1 MIENRP
7 KWQDIMNPSSN
18 GLNKGIFSIM
28 SETSELIQ
36 GTKPEYLD
44 IDKGKLILLDI
55 SSTSAGYDRA
65 LGAIY
70 DILPQNTETQTLL
83 IYCAGTAYQMFN
95 NAWSYQ
101 YKALTAEYNPIH
113 NYDSVENSTDTHE
126 YTGTQSTEHEVTKN
140 NTDTPD
146 ITRTSNGSNDS
157 AGSLYGFNST
167 TAVPSDEANGKSQS
181 TDKETGTVTSN
192 GTENGTNTRTD
203 NLKETITHELTRSGN
218 IGVTTSQQM
227 IESELEL
234 RKKQFYNIM
243 IRDIINFLCLP
254 IY

>member
-1 MIENRP
+1 MKNSPIVSP
-7 KWQDIMNPSSN
+7 IPDY
-18 GLNKGIFSIM
+18 LNLDANYLVHLDLSACAKGFDRS
-28 SETSELIQ
+28 L
-36 GTKPEYLD
+36 GTFYDYLES
-44 IDKGKLILLDI
+44 L
-55 SSTSAGYDRA
+55 SV
-65 LGAIY
+65 
-70 DILPQNTETQTLL
+70 PQNALVQ
-83 IYCAGTAYQMFN
+83 QMANAVLSVYN

-101 YKALTAEYNPIH
+101 YKALTTEYNPIN

-126 YTGTQSTEHEVTKN
+126 YTGTQTNEHEATKN
-140 NTDTPD
+140 NTDTPN

-157 AGSLYGFNST
+157 SGSLYGFNST
-167 TAVPSDEANGKSQS
+167 SAVPSDEANGTSQS

>member
-1 MIENRP
+1 
-7 KWQDIMNPSSN
+7 
-18 GLNKGIFSIM
+18 M
-28 SETSELIQ
+28 SETITGDKPDYLNLSEAQLLA
-36 GTKPEYLD
+36 LD
-44 IDKGKLILLDI
+44 L
-55 SSTSAGYDRA
+55 SATSVGYDRIVGT
-65 LGAIY
+65 LY
-70 DILPQNTETQTLL
+70 DLLPENIEIRIIL
-83 IYCAGTAYQMFN
+83 IYFATTAYQMFN
-95 NAWSYQ
+95 TAWSYQ
-101 YKALTAEYNPIH
+101 YKALTADYNPIH

-126 YTGTQSTEHEVTKN
+126 YTGTQTMEHETTKN

-167 TAVPSDEANGKSQS
+167 AAVPSDEANGTSQS

>member
-7 KWQDIMNPSSN
+7 KFHEVFGILQNE
-18 GLNKGIFSIM
+18 GKGIFQLMKASQIV
-28 SETSELIQ
+28 SPI
-36 GTKPEYLD
+36 PEYINLD
-44 IDKGKLILLDI
+44 PNYLLNLDMSACAKGFNRSLGTL
-55 SSTSAGYDRA
+55 YDY
-65 LGAIY
+65 LES
-70 DILPQNTETQTLL
+70 LSVPQNALAQ
-83 IYCAGTAYQMFN
+83 QMADAVLSVYN

-101 YKALTAEYNPIH
+101 YKALTADYNPIH

-126 YTGTQSTEHEVTKN
+126 YTGTQTMEHEATKN

-167 TAVPSDEANGKSQS
+167 SAVPSDEANGTSQS

-243 IRDIINFLCLP
+243 IHDIINFLCLP

>member
-1 MIENRP
+1 
-7 KWQDIMNPSSN
+7 
-18 GLNKGIFSIM
+18 M
-28 SETSELIQ
+28 SETIQ
-36 GTKPEYLD
+36 GDKPEYLN
-44 IDKGKLILLDI
+44 IDEGKLLLLDL

-65 LGAIY
+65 FGAIY
-70 DILPQNTETQTLL
+70 DILPKNPDTQVLL
-83 IYCAGTAYQMFN
+83 TYCATTAYQMFN

-101 YKALTAEYNPIH
+101 YKALTADYNPIN

-126 YTGTQSTEHEVTKN
+126 YTGTQSTEHELTKN
-140 NTDTPD
+140 STDTPD

-167 TAVPSDEANGKSQS
+167 SAVPSDEANGTSQS

>member
-1 MIENRP
+1 
-7 KWQDIMNPSSN
+7 
-18 GLNKGIFSIM
+18 M
-28 SETSELIQ
+28 SEIVPSITED
-36 GTKPEYLD
+36 KPEYLN
-44 IDKGKLILLDI
+44 IESVQTLLLDLAAV
-55 SSTSAGYDRA
+55 SVGYDRVFGN
-65 LGAIY
+65 LY
-70 DILPQNTETQTLL
+70 DMFTQPIDAEVFL
-83 IYCAGTAYQMFN
+83 IYCASITYQLFD

-101 YKALTAEYNPIH
+101 YKALTADYNPIN
-113 NYDSVENSTDTHE
+113 NYDFVENSTDTHE

-167 TAVPSDEANGKSQS
+167 SAVPSDEANGKSQS

-192 GTENGTNTRTD
+192 GTENGMNTRTD

-243 IRDIINFLCLP
+243 ICDIVNFLCLP

>member
-1 MIENRP
+1 MKQSKIITP
-7 KWQDIMNPSSN
+7 TPDY
-18 GLNKGIFSIM
+18 LNL
-28 SETSELIQ
+28 EPQYLV
-36 GTKPEYLD
+36 YLD
-44 IDKGKLILLDI
+44 MSACAKGFDRSLGTLYDYLESI
-55 SSTSAGYDRA
+55 SV
-65 LGAIY
+65 
-70 DILPQNTETQTLL
+70 PQNHLAQ
-83 IYCAGTAYQMFN
+83 QMAEAVLSVYN
-95 NAWSYQ
+95 TAWSYQ
-101 YKALTAEYNPIH
+101 YKALTADYNPIH
-113 NYDSVENSTDTHE
+113 NYDSVENSTDTHD
-126 YTGTQSTEHEVTKN
+126 YTGTQTMEHDVTKN

-167 TAVPSDEANGKSQS
+167 SPVPSDEANGKSQS

-218 IGVTTSQQM
+218 IGVTTSQEM

>member
-1 MIENRP
+1 MKQSKIITP
-7 KWQDIMNPSSN
+7 TPDY
-18 GLNKGIFSIM
+18 LNL
-28 SETSELIQ
+28 EPQYLV
-36 GTKPEYLD
+36 YLD
-44 IDKGKLILLDI
+44 MSACAKGFDRSLGTLYDYLESI
-55 SSTSAGYDRA
+55 SV
-65 LGAIY
+65 
-70 DILPQNTETQTLL
+70 PQNHLAQ
-83 IYCAGTAYQMFN
+83 QMAEAVLSVYN
-95 NAWSYQ
+95 TAWSYQ
-101 YKALTAEYNPIH
+101 YKALTADYNPIH
-113 NYDSVENSTDTHE
+113 NYDSVENSTDTHD
-126 YTGTQSTEHEVTKN
+126 YTGTQTMEHDVTKN

-167 TAVPSDEANGKSQS
+167 SPVPSDEANGKSQS

-243 IRDIINFLCLP
+243 IHDIINFLCLP

>member
-1 MIENRP
+1 MKASRIITQIP
-7 KWQDIMNPSSN
+7 DY
-18 GLNKGIFSIM
+18 LNLDDSY
-28 SETSELIQ
+28 LV
-36 GTKPEYLD
+36 YLD
-44 IDKGKLILLDI
+44 MSACAKGFDRVLGTLYDYLESI
-55 SSTSAGYDRA
+55 SV
-65 LGAIY
+65 
-70 DILPQNTETQTLL
+70 PQNALAQQLADAV
-83 IYCAGTAYQMFN
+83 ISVYN

-101 YKALTAEYNPIH
+101 YKALTADYNPIN

-167 TAVPSDEANGKSQS
+167 TAVPSDEANGTSNS
-181 TDKETGTVTSN
+181 TDTETGTVTSN

-218 IGVTTSQQM
+218 IGVTTSQEM

>member
-1 MIENRP
+1 
-7 KWQDIMNPSSN
+7 
-18 GLNKGIFSIM
+18 M
-28 SETSELIQ
+28 SERITEDKPDYLNLSEEQLVM
-36 GTKPEYLD
+36 LD
-44 IDKGKLILLDI
+44 L
-55 SSTSAGYDRA
+55 SAVSVGYDRIV
-65 LGAIY
+65 GTFY
-70 DILPQNTETQTLL
+70 DLLPGYVE
-83 IYCAGTAYQMFN
+83 AGIFIDYLAVTAYQMFN
-95 NAWSYQ
+95 TAWSYQ
-101 YKALTAEYNPIH
+101 YKALTADYNPIN

-126 YTGTQSTEHEVTKN
+126 YTGTQTTEHETTKN

-167 TAVPSDEANGKSQS
+167 SAVPSDEANGTSQS

-192 GTENGTNTRTD
+192 GKENGTNTRTD

-243 IRDIINFLCLP
+243 IHDIINFLCLP

>member
-7 KWQDIMNPSSN
+7 KFHEVFGISQNE
-18 GLNKGIFSIM
+18 GKGIFQLMKDSQIV
-28 SETSELIQ
+28 SPI
-36 GTKPEYLD
+36 PEYLNLD
-44 IDKGKLILLDI
+44 PKHLLALDI
-55 SSTSAGYDRA
+55 SACAKGFDRSLGTFYDY
-65 LGAIY
+65 LESIS
-70 DILPQNTETQTLL
+70 LPQGSLAQPLAEAVLSVYN
-83 IYCAGTAYQMFN
+83 A
-95 NAWSYQ
+95 AWSYQ
-101 YKALTAEYNPIH
+101 YKALTADYNPIN

-126 YTGTQSTEHEVTKN
+126 YTGTQTTEHEATKN

-146 ITRTSNGSNDS
+146 ITRTSNGTNDS
-157 AGSLYGFNST
+157 SGSLYGFNST
-167 TAVPSDEANGKSQS
+167 SAVPSDEANGQSQS
-181 TDKETGTVTSN
+181 TDRETGTVTSN
-192 GTENGTNTRTD
+192 GKENGTNTRTD

>member
-1 MIENRP
+1 
-7 KWQDIMNPSSN
+7 
-18 GLNKGIFSIM
+18 M
-28 SETSELIQ
+28 SEKIL
-36 GTKPEYLD
+36 GTKPDYLNISD
-44 IDKGKLILLDI
+44 AQLLVLDL
-55 SSTSAGYDRA
+55 SSASAGYDRA
-65 LGAIY
+65 FGAIY
-70 DILPQNTETQTLL
+70 DILPKNADTEVLL
-83 IYCAGTAYQMFN
+83 TYCATTVYQMFN

-101 YKALTAEYNPIH
+101 YKALTADYNPIN

-146 ITRTSNGSNDS
+146 ITRTSNGTNDS
-157 AGSLYGFNST
+157 SGSLYGFNSA
-167 TAVPSDEANGKSQS
+167 TAVPSDEANRKSNS
-181 TDKETGTVTSN
+181 TDTETGTVTSN

>member
-1 MIENRP
+1 
-7 KWQDIMNPSSN
+7 
-18 GLNKGIFSIM
+18 M
-28 SETSELIQ
+28 SERITEDKPDYLNIPENQLI
-36 GTKPEYLD
+36 YLD
-44 IDKGKLILLDI
+44 L
-55 SSTSAGYDRA
+55 SATSVGYDRIVGT
-65 LGAIY
+65 LY
-70 DILPQNTETQTLL
+70 DLLPENTETDVILT
-83 IYCAGTAYQMFN
+83 YFATTAYQMFN
-95 NAWSYQ
+95 TAWSYQ
-101 YKALTAEYNPIH
+101 YKALTADYNPIN

-126 YTGTQSTEHEVTKN
+126 YTGTQTVDHEVTKN

-167 TAVPSDEANGKSQS
+167 SAVPSDEANGTSQS

-243 IRDIINFLCLP
+243 IHDIINFLCLP

>member
-1 MIENRP
+1 MM
-7 KWQDIMNPSSN
+7 KQS
-18 GLNKGIFSIM
+18 
-28 SETSELIQ
+28 LIVSPI
-36 GTKPEYLD
+36 PEYLNLKSNYLLYLD
-44 IDKGKLILLDI
+44 MTACAKGFDRSLGTL
-55 SSTSAGYDRA
+55 YDY
-65 LGAIY
+65 LESLSI
-70 DILPQNTETQTLL
+70 PQNDLAQ
-83 IYCAGTAYQMFN
+83 QMAEAVLSVYN

-101 YKALTAEYNPIH
+101 YKALTADYNPIH
-113 NYDSVENSTDTHE
+113 NYDSVENSTDTHD
-126 YTGTQSTEHEVTKN
+126 YTGTQTMEHEATKN

-167 TAVPSDEANGKSQS
+167 SAVPSDEANGTSQS

-234 RKKQFYNIM
+234 RKKQFYKIM
-243 IRDIINFLCLP
+243 IHDIINFLCLP

>member
-1 MIENRP
+1 
-7 KWQDIMNPSSN
+7 
-18 GLNKGIFSIM
+18 M
-28 SETSELIQ
+28 SEMITTI
-36 GTKPEYLD
+36 TVDKPEYLN
-44 IDKGKLILLDI
+44 ITPEQLLMLDI
-55 SSTSAGYDRA
+55 AATSIGYDRA
-65 LGAIY
+65 FGVIY
-70 DILPQNTETQTLL
+70 EVLPPNIDVEAFLT
-83 IYCAGTAYQMFN
+83 YCATITYQMFN

-101 YKALTAEYNPIH
+101 YKALTADYNPIN
-113 NYDSVENSTDTHE
+113 NYDSVENSTDTHQ
-126 YTGTQSTEHEVTKN
+126 YTGTQTTEHKTTKN
-140 NTDTPD
+140 NTDTPN

-167 TAVPSDEANGKSQS
+167 SAVPSDEANGTSQS

-218 IGVTTSQQM
+218 IGVTTSQEM

-243 IRDIINFLCLP
+243 IHDIINFLCLP

>member
-1 MIENRP
+1 
-7 KWQDIMNPSSN
+7 
-18 GLNKGIFSIM
+18 M
-28 SETSELIQ
+28 SETITGDKPDYLNLSEEQLLF
-36 GTKPEYLD
+36 LD
-44 IDKGKLILLDI
+44 L
-55 SSTSAGYDRA
+55 SATSAGYDRIVGT
-65 LGAIY
+65 LY
-70 DILPQNTETQTLL
+70 DILPENTETNVIL
-83 IYCAGTAYQMFN
+83 IYFATTAYQIFN
-95 NAWSYQ
+95 TAWSYQ
-101 YKALTAEYNPIH
+101 YKALTADYNPIH
-113 NYDSVENSTDTHE
+113 NYDSVENSTDTHD
-126 YTGTQSTEHEVTKN
+126 YTGTQTMEHEATKN

-167 TAVPSDEANGKSQS
+167 SAVPSDEANGTSQS

-243 IRDIINFLCLP
+243 IHDIINFLCLP

>member
-1 MIENRP
+1 
-7 KWQDIMNPSSN
+7 
-18 GLNKGIFSIM
+18 M
-28 SETSELIQ
+28 SETITGDKPDYLNLSEGPLV
-36 GTKPEYLD
+36 TLD
-44 IDKGKLILLDI
+44 L
-55 SSTSAGYDRA
+55 SATSVGYDRIVGT
-65 LGAIY
+65 LY
-70 DILPQNTETQTLL
+70 DSLPENTETTVILTYFAL
-83 IYCAGTAYQMFN
+83 TAYQIFN
-95 NAWSYQ
+95 TAWSYQ
-101 YKALTAEYNPIH
+101 YKALTADYNPIN

-126 YTGTQSTEHEVTKN
+126 YTGTQTNEHEVTKN
-140 NTDTPD
+140 NTDTPN

-157 AGSLYGFNST
+157 SGSLYGFNST
-167 TAVPSDEANGKSQS
+167 AAVPSDEANGTSQS
-181 TDKETGTVTSN
+181 TDKETGTVTSD

-243 IRDIINFLCLP
+243 IRDIVNFLCLP

>member
-1 MIENRP
+1 M
-7 KWQDIMNPSSN
+7 K
-18 GLNKGIFSIM
+18 
-28 SETSELIQ
+28 TSRII
-36 GTKPEYLD
+36 TPTPEYLNLEPQYLVYLD
-44 IDKGKLILLDI
+44 MSACAKGFDRCLGTLYDYLESI
-55 SSTSAGYDRA
+55 SV
-65 LGAIY
+65 
-70 DILPQNTETQTLL
+70 PQNSLAQ
-83 IYCAGTAYQMFN
+83 QMAEAVLSVYN
-95 NAWSYQ
+95 NAWAYQ
-101 YKALTAEYNPIH
+101 YKALTVEYNPIN

-126 YTGTQSTEHEVTKN
+126 YTGTQTTEHDLTKN

-146 ITRTSNGSNDS
+146 ITRTSNGSNNS

-167 TAVPSDEANGKSQS
+167 TAVPSDEANGTSNS
-181 TDKETGTVTSN
+181 TDTETGTVTSN

>member
-1 MIENRP
+1 
-7 KWQDIMNPSSN
+7 
-18 GLNKGIFSIM
+18 M
-28 SETSELIQ
+28 SETI
-36 GTKPEYLD
+36 TDDKPDYLNLSSD
-44 IDKGKLILLDI
+44 QLTVLDLSVA
-55 SSTSAGYDRA
+55 SSGYDRKVGT
-65 LGAIY
+65 LY
-70 DILPQNTETQTLL
+70 DLLPENMKVHEILTYFAMTV
-83 IYCAGTAYQMFN
+83 YQVFN
-95 NAWSYQ
+95 NAWLYQ
-101 YKALTAEYNPIH
+101 YKALTADYNPIN
-113 NYDSVENSTDTHE
+113 NYDSVENSSDTHE
-126 YTGTQSTEHEVTKN
+126 YTGTQTNEHEATKN
-140 NTDTPD
+140 NTDTPN

-167 TAVPSDEANGKSQS
+167 SAVPSDEANGTSQS

>member
-1 MIENRP
+1 
-7 KWQDIMNPSSN
+7 
-18 GLNKGIFSIM
+18 M
-28 SETSELIQ
+28 SETITGDKPDYLNLSKEQLI
-36 GTKPEYLD
+36 TLD
-44 IDKGKLILLDI
+44 L
-55 SSTSAGYDRA
+55 SATSVGYDRIVGT
-65 LGAIY
+65 LY
-70 DILPQNTETQTLL
+70 DSLPENTETIVILAYFAL
-83 IYCAGTAYQMFN
+83 TAYQIFN
-95 NAWSYQ
+95 TAWSYQ
-101 YKALTAEYNPIH
+101 YKALTADYNPIN

-126 YTGTQSTEHEVTKN
+126 YTGTQTNEHEATKN

-167 TAVPSDEANGKSQS
+167 SAVPSDEANGTSQS

-243 IRDIINFLCLP
+243 IHDIINFLCLP

>member
-1 MIENRP
+1 
-7 KWQDIMNPSSN
+7 
-18 GLNKGIFSIM
+18 M
-28 SETSELIQ
+28 SETIT
-36 GTKPEYLD
+36 GDKPDYLN
-44 IDKGKLILLDI
+44 LSVEQLLNLDL
-55 SSTSAGYDRA
+55 SATSVGYDRIVGTLYDLLPENTEA
-65 LGAIY
+65 T
-70 DILPQNTETQTLL
+70 DIL
-83 IYCAGTAYQMFN
+83 IYFATTAYQMFN
-95 NAWSYQ
+95 TAWSYQ
-101 YKALTAEYNPIH
+101 YKALTADYNPIH
-113 NYDSVENSTDTHE
+113 NYDSVENSTDTHD
-126 YTGTQSTEHEVTKN
+126 YTGTQTMEHVATKN

-167 TAVPSDEANGKSQS
+167 SAVPSDEANGTSQS

-243 IRDIINFLCLP
+243 IHDIINFLCLP

>member
-1 MIENRP
+1 MMKESPIITP
-7 KWQDIMNPSSN
+7 
-18 GLNKGIFSIM
+18 
-28 SETSELIQ
+28 T
-36 GTKPEYLD
+36 PEYLNLD
-44 IDKGKLILLDI
+44 TSYLIYLDMSVCAKGFDRSLGRL
-55 SSTSAGYDRA
+55 YDY
-65 LGAIY
+65 LESNFV
-70 DILPQNTETQTLL
+70 PQNDIAQHMASTVLS
-83 IYCAGTAYQMFN
+83 IYN

-101 YKALTAEYNPIH
+101 YKALNTEYNPIN

-126 YTGTQSTEHEVTKN
+126 YTGTQTTEHEATKN

-167 TAVPSDEANGKSQS
+167 SAVPSDEANGKSQS

>member
-1 MIENRP
+1 MKKSKIITP
-7 KWQDIMNPSSN
+7 
-18 GLNKGIFSIM
+18 
-28 SETSELIQ
+28 T
-36 GTKPEYLD
+36 PEYLNLNAQYLVYLD
-44 IDKGKLILLDI
+44 LSACAKGFDRRLGTLYDYLESI
-55 SSTSAGYDRA
+55 S
-65 LGAIY
+65 I
-70 DILPQNTETQTLL
+70 PQNARAQQMAEAVLS
-83 IYCAGTAYQMFN
+83 IYN

-101 YKALTAEYNPIH
+101 YKALTADYNPIN

-126 YTGTQSTEHEVTKN
+126 YTGTQTTEHETTKN

-157 AGSLYGFNST
+157 AGSLYGFNSA
-167 TAVPSDEANGKSQS
+167 TAVPSDEANGKSNS
-181 TDKETGTVTSN
+181 TDTETGTVTSN